1 MSNDSDT
8 DSQSQMCANFR
19 TKDNAQSNNHEIHLS
34 VVHVRP
40 GSIYNFLEEKNR
52 NIFTSNDD
60 DGDEVNDG
68 DSNNRIEL
76 VKAKSSNM

>member
-40 GSIYNFLEEKNR
+40 GSIYNFSRMKKDW
-52 NIFTSNDD
+52 NIFTSNTTATATT
-60 DGDEVNDG
+60 
-68 DSNNRIEL
+68 EL
-76 VKAKSSNM
+76 NYTK